1 MRETS
6 AVFSRLSYY
15 HEKFNVE
22 RAPDFSVPSRRFEL
36 LTEDGVLL
44 SGTQLGDV
52 DVQSAPSWVCV
63 HGLLAHHRAPG
74 LREFAQSLSRY
85 GPVFALDLR
94 GHGLSSGECTLG
106 NREAIDVDTVVA
118 HVRRQSDSPVILVG
132 FSMGAAASVRAA
144 ALYSEVDAV
153 VSISGPARWHGSR
166 RWAAQVTRSI
176 WKTPGGTTLLRHL
189 TGVRIHPGWLESESP
204 FEVVVKIAP
213 APVLVVHGTNDQFFP
228 PEEAQLLY
236 DKAHDPKELWMI
248 DDGGH
253 AEGFFM
259 EPAQPVDAKRVDGFV
274 NELTSRALSLMRRGD
289 TWPD

>member
-1 MRETS
+1 LRETS

-15 HEKFNVE
+15 HEKFDVE
-22 RAPDFSVPSRRFEL
+22 GAPNFSIPSRTFEL

-52 DVQSAPSWVCV
+52 DAQDVPSWVCV

-106 NREAIDVDTVVA
+106 NREAIDVDTVAA
-118 HVRRQSDSPVILVG
+118 HVRRLSNRPVILVG

-144 ALYSEVDAV
+144 ALYGDVDAV

-204 FEVVVKIAP
+204 SEVVVKIAP
-213 APVLVVHGTNDQFFP
+213 TPVLVVHGTKDQFFP
-228 PEEAQLLY
+228 PEEAQLLFEN
-236 DKAHDPKELWMI
+236 AHDPKELWMV
-248 DDGGH
+248 DGGGH

-259 EPAQPVDAKRVDGFV
+259 EPAKPVVEERVDAFVD
-274 NELTSRALSLMRRGD
+274 ELTNRVLSLMRRD
-289 TWPD
+289 DPWPV

>member
-6 AVFSRLSYY
+6 AVFKRISYY
-15 HEKFNVE
+15 HDKFDVE
-22 RAPDFSVPSRRFEL
+22 GAPNFSVPSRKFDL
-36 LTEDGVLL
+36 LTEDGVFI

-52 DVQSAPSWVCV
+52 GADDGPSWVCV

-74 LREFAQSLSRY
+74 LREFAESLSRY

-106 NREAIDVDTVVA
+106 NREALDVDTLVT
-118 HVRRQSDSPVILVG
+118 HVRQQSDKPVILVG
-132 FSMGAAASVRAA
+132 FSMGAAACVRAA
-144 ALYSEVDAV
+144 ALYNEVDAV

-176 WKTPGGTTLLRHL
+176 WRTPGGTTLLRHL

-204 FEVVVKIAP
+204 SEVVVKIAP
-213 APVLVVHGTNDQFFP
+213 APVLVVHGTKDQFFP
-228 PEEAQLLY
+228 PQEAQLLFEN
-236 DKAHDPKELWMI
+236 AHDPKELWMVEG
-248 DDGGH
+248 GGH

-259 EPAQPVDAKRVDGFV
+259 EPAQPVDVQRVDGFV
-274 NELTSRALSLMRRGD
+274 DELTRRALSLMRRGD
-289 TWPD
+289 PWHG